1 MYMKGVICYYSSAGN
16 TRLACK
22 YIARKVSSCSFD
34 LFDIHKDNTPALDE
48 YDVVGFATF
57 TDFMTP
63 SLLMRQFI
71 QDLKT
76 QDGKPAFVFNTF
88 GSNSSGGTLWH
99 MRQLVKGKGFAV
111 FAGHTLPCPESFPP
125 LIAEGKGFEDHP
137 HPDELVAFNKFI
149 EELDRLLAGIT
160 GGQLPAQDDLGLG
173 FLTRYM
179 PAPPRFVARWMM
191 GQNKVDAERCTSC
204 GTCERSCPY
213 GAITVDEVPSFNDT
227 KCQSCW
233 ACYNHCP
240 TKAIYTTKLRDTGH
254 YPRPNDHIKHVL
266 GE

>member
-22 YIARKVSSCSFD
+22 YIERKVSSCSFD
-34 LFDIHKDNTPALDE
+34 LFNIHKDGAPGLDA

-63 SLLMRQFI
+63 ALRMRQFI
-71 QDLKT
+71 LDLKT

-88 GSNSSGGTLWH
+88 GSNASGGTLWH
-99 MRQLVKGKGFAV
+99 MRQLVGGKGFTV
-111 FAGHTLPCPESFPP
+111 IAGHTLPCPESFPP
-125 LIAEGKGFEDHP
+125 LIAEGKGFEEHP
-137 HPDELVAFNKFI
+137 LPDEVAAFDRFI
-149 EELDRLLAGIT
+149 EDLDQKLARIT
-160 GGQLPAQDDLGLG
+160 EGCEPEEDDLGIG
-173 FLTRYM
+173 VLTRLM
-179 PAPPRFVARWMM
+179 SAPPRFFARRMM

-213 GAITVDEVPSFNDT
+213 GAITVEGVPSFDEGN
-227 KCQSCW
+227 CQSCW

-240 TKAIYTTKLRDTGH
+240 TKAIFTSKLKDAGH
-254 YPRPNDHIKHVL
+254 YPRPNDHMKHVL